1 MRIKKSLVLVLV
13 STILALPLAEFA
25 VRVASARWLLVFDV
39 EMWRYAREIKTES
52 SVPGMV
58 EEHQPDK
65 ESKLMGVRIRT
76 DAHGFRLPDS
86 DTAERRKSNNRIVVA
101 LGDSLTLG
109 WGVPEGNTYSDLL
122 EKALN
127 ERAGQ
132 SNARLF
138 TVFNAG
144 IGNSNTSME
153 VERYQQDIRRLK
165 PEWLILGFFIND
177 AEPDP
182 VANNSIVVKYSALA
196 ALISTQRSIRT
207 GARYEN
213 YQTYYR
219 GLYDDDRPGYQR
231 MKQRLGE
238 LGRLL
243 REDKVGATMVLLP
256 EMHEPRG
263 FGPFA
268 DVYEK
273 VAALARENGFEVID
287 ASKDFLAGPGN
298 DYWVARDDA
307 HPNAA
312 AQILFATALTK
323 SKYFPVSPPKE

>member
-1 MRIKKSLVLVLV
+1 M
-13 STILALPLAEFA
+13 LALPLAEFT
-25 VRVASARWLLVFDV
+25 VRIASAKWLLVFDV
-39 EMWRYAREIKTES
+39 EMWRYAREIKAES
-52 SVPGMV
+52 SVPGLV
-58 EEHQPDK
+58 EEHQPEK
-65 ESKLMGVRIRT
+65 QAQLMGVRVRT
-76 DAHGFRLPDS
+76 DAHGFRLPDAE
-86 DTAERRKSNNRIVVA
+86 TATHRNSSNRIVVA

-109 WGVPEGNTYSDLL
+109 WGVPEGSTYSDLL

-127 ERAGQ
+127 ERTGQ
-132 SNARLF
+132 SSAKLF

-153 VERYQQDIRRLK
+153 VERYQWDIRRLK

-182 VANNSIVVKYSALA
+182 ISNNSVVVKYSGLA

-207 GARYEN
+207 GARYQN

-219 GLYDDDRPGYQR
+219 GLYDDGRPGYQR
-231 MKQRLGE
+231 MKQRLAE

-243 REDKVGATMVLLP
+243 REDKVQATILLLP
-256 EMHEPRG
+256 EMHEPRD

-268 DVYEK
+268 DIYEK

-287 ASKDFLAGPGN
+287 ASKDFPAGLGKG
-298 DYWVARDDA
+298 YWVARDDA

-312 AQILFATALTK
+312 AQLLFASALTK
-323 SKYFPVSPPKE
+323 SKYFLNPPKE